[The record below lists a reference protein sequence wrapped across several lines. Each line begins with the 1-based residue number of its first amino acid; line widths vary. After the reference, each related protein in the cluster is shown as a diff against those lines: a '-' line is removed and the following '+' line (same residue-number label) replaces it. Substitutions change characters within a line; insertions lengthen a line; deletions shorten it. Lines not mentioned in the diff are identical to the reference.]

1 MTASTTDGVR
11 IEATDGLLD
20 IVLTAGDGGNLVSNA
35 AGAAIAAAVEGI
47 DEGIRLIRLRAE
59 GRDFCRGRVSPTP
72 LPGAPKPP
80 LEVLRRAV
88 AEAPLRVYGA
98 LRGAPVPVLAVVRGA
113 AHGYG
118 AALVAASDLA
128 VAAETARFAVPEM
141 ERGIPPLLVLTAFA
155 GRVGE
160 KAAAHLALGRSEIS
174 AKEALAIGLVGEV
187 VPEAELDAAAEHLT
201 RTVLASP
208 APALR
213 AVKAYLAATRPVPT
227 GAPALAANLIAGVL
241 ADR

>member
-1 MTASTTDGVR
+1 M
-11 IEATDGLLD
+11 
-20 IVLTAGDGGNLVSNA
+20 
-35 AGAAIAAAVEGI
+35 EGI
-47 DEGIRLIRLRAE
+47 GEEVRLIRLRAE

-72 LPGAPKPP
+72 PPGAPRPP
-80 LEVLRRAV
+80 LAPMRREV

-98 LRGAPVPVLAVVRGA
+98 LRGAAVPVLAVVRGS

-128 VAAETARFAVPEM
+128 VAADTARFAVPEM

-160 KAAAHLALGRSEIS
+160 KAAAHLALGRREMD
-174 AKEALAIGLVGEV
+174 ATEALAAGLVGEV
-187 VPEAELDAAAEHLT
+187 VPEAGLEAAAERLT
-201 RTVLASP
+201 RAALD
-208 APALR
+208 APAAATR
-213 AVKAYLAATRPVPT
+213 AVKAYLAATRSVPS
-227 GAPALAANLIAGVL
+227 GASALAANLIVSVL